1 MKPKMILKMGVD
13 IVMTVALL
21 LLMTYSL
28 IGETAHEWIGIG
40 MFVLFVL
47 HHFLNRKWSRNI
59 LKGKY
64 TELRILQTVFVLAVL
79 ICMAGSMISGIVLS
93 RHVFENLPVYGGQG
107 LARTVHMLCVYWG
120 FVSMSL
126 HLGFHWSILIGM
138 ASKAFTDASGIWKGI
153 LRVLAF
159 VIAGYGVYAFIK
171 RNVADYMFLRSHFVF
186 FDYTE
191 PLIFFILDY
200 LAIMGMFVFA
210 GHYLTEWIRYR
221 SRGRAG
227 KRDENK
233 EK

>member
-93 RHVFENLPVYGGQG
+93 RHVFENLPVHGGQG
-107 LARTVHMLCVYWG
+107 LARTAHMLCAYWG

-126 HLGFHWSILIGM
+126 HLGFHWSIIIGM
-138 ASKAFTDASGIWKGI
+138 ARKAFPDASGIWKGI
-153 LRVLAF
+153 LRALAF

-171 RNVADYMFLRSHFVF
+171 RNVADYMLLRSHFVF

-191 PLIFFILDY
+191 PIIFFILDY

-221 SRGRAG
+221 SRGRAR